1 MDREIQLEFRKE
13 DIAKATRIVVIAFI
27 VLAAVIIGSKSYY
40 TVQPSERAVVLRFG
54 RYSSTAEPGL
64 HFKVPFVDTVL
75 TADVRERTIR
85 LPFGTENYSTSVP
98 RDVRFED
105 SNGVS
110 DLMLTGNLNPVSVEW
125 TIQWR
130 VFDARKYMFQFHYGD
145 HLQFSRTSQD
155 EFLQNVVSR
164 VGRSVMNQVIGDY
177 SFDEVLT
184 TKRSEIRT
192 KAEEETQNLIDSFDC
207 GIRITDLQ
215 LQRVVPPKEVTNS
228 FAAVNEAAQTRV
240 KLMNE
245 ANKERNEMMPQARAD
260 RDKAI
265 REAEGYSDRRRAE
278 VKGEIDALIAQ
289 YEQYKAS
296 PAETR
301 QRLYLESMQRVL
313 SKVEKKTIID
323 SDLQQMLP
331 LFNLNQE
338 SK

>member
-27 VLAAVIIGSKSYY
+27 VLFVVIVGSKSYY
-40 TVQPSERAVVLRFG
+40 TVQPSEQAVVLRFG
-54 RYSSTAEPGL
+54 RYSSTESPGL
-64 HFKVPFVDTVL
+64 HFAIPFVDTVL
-75 TADVRERTIR
+75 TADVRERTVR
-85 LPFGTENYSTSVP
+85 LPFGTENYSTNVP
-98 RDVRFED
+98 RDARFKD

-125 TIQWR
+125 TVQWR
-130 VFDARKYMFQFHYGD
+130 VSDARDYLFRFHYGD
-145 HLQFSRTSQD
+145 HSDYSRTGQD

-184 TKRSEIRT
+184 TKRSEIRV
-192 KAEEETQNLIDSFDC
+192 KAQEETQKVIDSFNC

-215 LQRVVPPKEVTNS
+215 LQRVVPPKEVTKS

-245 ANKERNEMMPQARAD
+245 ANKERNEMMPLARANRD
-260 RDKAI
+260 RAI

-278 VKGEIDALIAQ
+278 VKGEIDALLAQ

-296 PAETR
+296 PQETR
-301 QRLYLESMQRVL
+301 QRLYLESMLRVL
-313 SKVEKKTIID
+313 SKVDKKTIID

>member
-13 DIAKATRIVVIAFI
+13 DIAKATRIVAIAFI
-27 VLAAVIIGSKSYY
+27 VLAVVIVGSKSFY
-40 TVQPSERAVVLRFG
+40 TVQPNEQAVVLRFG
-54 RYSSTAEPGL
+54 RYSSTELPGL
-64 HFKVPFVDTVL
+64 HFAIPFVDTVL

-85 LPFGTENYSTSVP
+85 LPFGTENYSANVP
-98 RDVRFED
+98 RDARFED

-125 TIQWR
+125 TVQWQ
-130 VFDARKYMFQFHYGD
+130 VSDARDYLFRFHYGD
-145 HLQFSRTSQD
+145 HPQFSRTDQD

-184 TKRSEIRT
+184 TKRSQIRA
-192 KAEEETQNLIDSFDC
+192 KAEEETQKLVDSFEC

-215 LQRVVPPKEVTNS
+215 LQRVVPPKEVS
-228 FAAVNEAAQTRV
+228 KAFAAVNEAAQTRV
-240 KLMNE
+240 KLLNE
-245 ANKERNEMMPQARAD
+245 ADKKRNELMPQARAD
-260 RDKAI
+260 RDKLI
-265 REAEGYSDRRRAE
+265 QEAQGYSDRRRAE
-278 VKGEIDALIAQ
+278 VNGEIDALLAQ

-296 PAETR
+296 PEETR